1 MAANRQAG
9 ATLAPLL
16 LLLVLLVAAAG
27 AWNYH
32 RNWTREKAEEK
43 PRLYKSFSDTDLAK
57 LEEGYRL
64 EIAKFNQHYGSQRAR
79 RVVVQ
84 DRGLIGDQ
92 IDEFERVQRAA
103 KRSRQLT
110 GSGAELQVQLDQ
122 IAEER
127 RIRSQRAPALMGHL
141 KRLVRI

>member
-1 MAANRQAG
+1 MAVNRQAG
-9 ATLAPLL
+9 ATLMPLL
-16 LLLVLLVAAAG
+16 LLLALVAAAG

-32 RNWTREKAEEK
+32 RNWTRDKAEEK
-43 PRLYKSFSDTDLAK
+43 PRLYKSFSDTDLAQM
-57 LEEGYRL
+57 EEGYHL
-64 EIAKFNQHYGSQRAR
+64 ELAKFNAQYGSQRSR
-79 RVVVQ
+79 RVVVR
-84 DRGLIGDQ
+84 DRDLIGDQ

-110 GSGAELQVQLDQ
+110 GSAAGLQAQLDQ

-127 RIRSQRAPALMGHL
+127 RIRSQRSSALMGHL

>member
-9 ATLAPLL
+9 ATLVPLL
-16 LLLVLLVAAAG
+16 LLLVLVAAAG

-32 RNWTREKAEEK
+32 RNWTRDKAEEK
-43 PRLYKSFSDTDLAK
+43 PRLYKSFSDTDLAQM
-57 LEEGYRL
+57 EEGYRL
-64 EIAKFNQHYGSQRAR
+64 ELAKFNEHYGSQRSR

-84 DRGLIGDQ
+84 NRGLIGDQ

-103 KRSRQLT
+103 RRSRQLT
-110 GSGAELQVQLDQ
+110 GSAAELQAQLDQ
-122 IAEER
+122 IAEEHR
-127 RIRSQRAPALMGHL
+127 VRSQRSSALMGHL